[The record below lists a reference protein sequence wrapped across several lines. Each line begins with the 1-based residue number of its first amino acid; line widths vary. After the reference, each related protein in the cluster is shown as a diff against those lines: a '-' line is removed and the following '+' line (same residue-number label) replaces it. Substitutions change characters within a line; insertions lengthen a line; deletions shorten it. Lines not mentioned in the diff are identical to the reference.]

1 MPTAFLAALLFV
13 FATAWAILFRSPDP
27 ASIGWVVILVV
38 VGGVA
43 GLTAKVLVGNPRW
56 YPFLIL
62 AAFAAALARLA
73 ARGLVAELLP
83 LAGAVLPVGAFAA
96 GLLWPGDL
104 VDPRM
109 PEE

>member
-13 FATAWAILFRSPDP
+13 FATAWAILFRAPDP
-27 ASIGWVVILVV
+27 ASIGWVVILIV

-43 GLTAKVLVGNPRW
+43 GLTAKVLVANPRW

-62 AAFAAALARLA
+62 AALAAALVRLA